1 MNNSKWEVAGWVG
14 ACICMFLLAV
24 VHTAYEMGTYQG
36 TWVLC
41 GVMCT
46 CSMMALRPKYRTT
59 CWNAVK
65 YGTAAVLPLVAVAGA
80 VALGVW
86 FVHNPG
92 WFLVT
97 VIAGPI
103 LWAIGVSTDMQ
114 RRTPHHDSRP
124 GSFYQQSQRKQWDN
138 SK

>member
-1 MNNSKWEVAGWVG
+1 MNSTTIERIMYYL
-14 ACICMFLLAV
+14 ACACMLLIAIN
-24 VHTAYEMGTYQG
+24 HTAYSKGAYHM

-41 GVMCT
+41 GVVCM
-46 CSMMALRPKYRTT
+46 CSMLALRPKYRTT
-59 CWNAVK
+59 CWNAVV
-65 YGTAAVLPLVAVAGA
+65 YGAAAVLPLVAVAGA

-103 LWAIGVSTDMQ
+103 LWARGVATDMQ